1 MPRQPPATTN
11 LRRWVLV
18 LGCVLLAVVAA
29 APAAANLHAASPRP
43 ATAPGAMSDQ
53 PTALAVTAQAAP
65 RYVRGSDDRTHLD
78 YDLLITNWL
87 PGTVTLNSIKVLTPS
102 GRPLLELAGEELA
115 AHTHLISAA
124 PPTASIPPR
133 RPWPRSSTSPSPRR
147 HGQPR

>member
-1 MPRQPPATTN
+1 
-11 LRRWVLV
+11 
-18 LGCVLLAVVAA
+18 
-29 APAAANLHAASPRP
+29 
-43 ATAPGAMSDQ
+43 MSDQ